1 VTPEVDSALSAGGT
15 ADIGKTADTGKIA
28 DTGKAVVAEQAGSPS
43 AASLDEAVAG
53 QTVAGETMAAE
64 AVPGQAPAR
73 EAHGSVAK
81 DSVAKD
87 SVAKDSVAASDGAYA
102 AGEPGTDAAIAE
114 LTAEVRRLATAAEQY
129 QERARQREGVIDYL
143 RSELD
148 LLRRGERRGP
158 LRPLLTAM
166 SRLHADLLLQAKTLP
181 ADYNADKAR
190 ELLES
195 FAGTVES
202 ALADNGVA
210 AYTPDPGDA
219 FDPRRH
225 RKVKGENTP
234 DPALD
239 GLVAAV
245 RKSGYLDI
253 EADSLLAPAEV
264 TLYKTVKDE
273 Q

>member
-1 VTPEVDSALSAGGT
+1 VAPEVDSALSAGGT
-15 ADIGKTADTGKIA
+15 ADIGKTADTGKAA
-28 DTGKAVVAEQAGSPS
+28 DTGNTVVAEQADSPNT
-43 AASLDEAVAG
+43 ASLDEAVAG
-53 QTVAGETMAAE
+53 ETVAGETMAGE
-64 AVPGQAPAR
+64 AVPGQASDR
-73 EAHGSVAK
+73 EAH
-81 DSVAKD
+81 DSVAQD
-87 SVAKDSVAASDGAYA
+87 SVAQDSVAASDGADT
-102 AGEPGTDAAIAE
+102 AGEPGTDAALAE

-181 ADYNADKAR
+181 ADYNAEKAR

-202 ALADNGVA
+202 ALTDNGVA

>member
-1 VTPEVDSALSAGGT
+1 VAPEVDSALSAGG
-15 ADIGKTADTGKIA
+15 AADTGK
-28 DTGKAVVAEQAGSPS
+28 TVVAEQAGSLNT
-43 AASLDEAVAG
+43 ASPDEAVAG
-53 QTVAGETMAAE
+53 EAVAGETMAGE
-64 AVPGQAPAR
+64 AVPGQASAR
-73 EAHGSVAK
+73 EAH
-81 DSVAKD
+81 DSGARD
-87 SVAKDSVAASDGAYA
+87 SGAASDGADT
-102 AGEPGTDAAIAE
+102 AGERGTDAALAE

-143 RSELD
+143 RSELE

-166 SRLHADLLLQAKTLP
+166 SRLHADLLLQARTLP
-181 ADYNADKAR
+181 ADYNAEKAR

-202 ALADNGVA
+202 ALTDNGVA
-210 AYTPDPGDA
+210 AYTPEPGDA